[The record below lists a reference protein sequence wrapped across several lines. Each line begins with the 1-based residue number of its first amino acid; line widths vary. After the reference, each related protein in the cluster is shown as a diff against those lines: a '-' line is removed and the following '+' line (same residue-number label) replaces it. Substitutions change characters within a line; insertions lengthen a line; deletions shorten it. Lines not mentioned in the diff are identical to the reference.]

1 MDILETLFSS
11 GPRVRILRAFLFQ
24 PEIKLSASEIAERAD
39 VTHGTAKNH
48 ADVLTKIDFLKK
60 VKHEGSDC
68 WQLNNDSKLRDPL
81 HRIILM
87 HQKVTPDDIADR
99 LRKVGD
105 VSLLILSGIFTGAR
119 NRPIDV
125 LIVGKNIDKAKLS
138 RALAQ
143 IEKNYGTE
151 LCYTHLPEDEFSY
164 RFNVYDRL
172 IRDVLD
178 YPHQILIN
186 DLKISAEGRQ

>member
-24 PEIKLSASEIAERAD
+24 PETKLTVSQIAERAD
-39 VTHGTAKNH
+39 VTGGTARSH
-48 ADVLTKIDFLKK
+48 AEVLHKINLLKK
-60 VKHEGSDC
+60 VKMDGDDA
-68 WQLNNDSKLRDPL
+68 WQLDTDSKLRKPL
-81 HRIILM
+81 HQIILM
-87 HQKVTPDDIADR
+87 HQKVTPEDIAER

-105 VSLLILSGIFTGAR
+105 VSLLILSGVFTGAQ

-125 LIVGKNIDKAKLS
+125 LVSGRNVDKSKLS
-138 RALAQ
+138 RALTN

-151 LCYTHLPEDEFSY
+151 LRYTYLPEDEFNF

-186 DLKISAEGRQ
+186 DLNITAAGRQ